1 MIPPKLHF
9 IWIGGGEF
17 KESYKYAIRSAQL
30 NTRFQIFLHTD
41 DTTIEIPG
49 VIIKLRTAPD
59 IKVSCIAHLADI
71 IRCDILYEE
80 GGIYSDLDA
89 IWLRNPWE
97 YMDRKVVIGFS
108 NQPYKILCNAIIMS
122 EAGHPAIKKYREWL
136 VSIMPCKKYWIPA
149 NPYHLWKDDPDVL
162 MIKKKY
168 FFHKNYKQIKNA
180 TIDDIKDSIA
190 VHLFASINE
199 LESIYKNIFGEL
211 FASF

>member
-1 MIPPKLHF
+1 
-9 IWIGGGEF
+9 
-17 KESYKYAIRSAQL
+17 
-30 NTRFQIFLHTD
+30 
-41 DTTIEIPG
+41 
-49 VIIKLRTAPD
+49 
-59 IKVSCIAHLADI
+59 
-71 IRCDILYEE
+71 
-80 GGIYSDLDA
+80 
-89 IWLRNPWE
+89 
-97 YMDRKVVIGFS
+97 
-108 NQPYKILCNAIIMS
+108 
-122 EAGHPAIKKYREWL
+122 
-136 VSIMPCKKYWIPA
+136 MPCKKYWIPA